1 MQLRVGAERAVYG
14 VGLDSNI
21 VTATLK
27 AVVSA
32 INRGV
37 ALGVIGVVQA
47 APAAA
52 KVTATV

>member
-1 MQLRVGAERAVYG
+1 VYG

-32 INRGV
+32 VNRGV
-37 ALGVIGVVQA
+37 RQGMLALPPKESA
-47 APAAA
+47 ARA
-52 KVTATV
+52 KATA